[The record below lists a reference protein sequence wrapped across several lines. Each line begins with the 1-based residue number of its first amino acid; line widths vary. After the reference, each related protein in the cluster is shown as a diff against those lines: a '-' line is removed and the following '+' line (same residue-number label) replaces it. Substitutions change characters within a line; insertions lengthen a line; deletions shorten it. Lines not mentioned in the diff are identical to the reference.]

1 MNFRDFDH
9 ARRSVGPIELDHIE
23 SFAQGRINRREF
35 VRRGT
40 VLGLTVPFM
49 GAIISACGS
58 SKGSSSATT
67 AGAATTAG
75 PATTAGAATTAGV
88 ATTAA
93 PAAGAIKPGGTLR
106 IAAQTPGGPL
116 DPVAMENLGSY
127 TIVTTACEYLCGP
140 GEGAELAPML
150 AEKWSSNADGTVWTF
165 SLRKGVKWHDGS
177 PFTADDVVASLDRLA
192 GSNLKASIE
201 AGASKAVDAGTV
213 AVTLKAANGQFPYL
227 VSHWNPQ
234 SVITPK
240 SFALGT
246 TIDKVK
252 VGTGPF
258 KLESY
263 DPVTGATFV
272 RNDDWWGGKPFLDKL
287 QFIFSDDIATQ
298 ISGFQG
304 GAADALIQFNPT
316 LGAAVLADTKKFTVE
331 TIRGSGHR
339 QLWFN
344 TREGTFVDK
353 RIRQAFAYALDRPA
367 LIEKA
372 LLGAGD
378 LANDHPIAPIYAYF
392 DKSQPQRKRDI
403 AKAKQL
409 LADAGKTGLKTTMS
423 VGKLQ
428 EIPQLAELVQAQLLE
443 IGVDAQIDLVENKVH
458 YDRWCKVYDSKVAP
472 EGCDGGSE
480 FGIVDYG
487 NRGTPDVYLT
497 KAYSTGEWNSAHYVS
512 APFNQAVKDY
522 QASLDNAGRATA
534 ISKIQAIATEDV
546 PYAIPYFLN
555 AKMAFSTKVSG
566 IRATGLGHY
575 YCGKAGFVA

>member
-1 MNFRDFDH
+1 MNLRNFDRL
-9 ARRSVGPIELDHIE
+9 RRGASGVEVDHIE
-23 SFAQGRINRREF
+23 AFAQGRISRREF
-35 VRRGT
+35 VTRGT
-40 VLGLTVPFM
+40 VLGLSIPFM
-49 GAIISACGS
+49 GAIVSACGS
-58 SKGSSSATT
+58 SSAPKSVSTTSGPSATT
-67 AGAATTAG
+67 AAG
-75 PATTAGAATTAGV
+75 VASTSPATTA
-88 ATTAA
+88 
-93 PAAGAIKPGGTLR
+93 AAGGIKPGGTLR

-140 GEGAELAPML
+140 GEGADLAPML
-150 AEKWSSNADGTVWTF
+150 AEKWSSNQDGTVWTF
-165 SLRKGVKWHDGS
+165 NLRKGVKWHDGS
-177 PFTADDVVASLDRLA
+177 PFTADDVVASLDRLS
-192 GSNLKASIE
+192 GTNLKASIE
-201 AGASKAVDAGTV
+201 AGASKAVDASTV
-213 AVTLKAANGQFPYL
+213 AVTLKSANGQFPYL

-234 SVITPK
+234 SVMTPK

-258 KLESY
+258 KLDSY

-272 RNDDWWGGKPFLDKL
+272 RNDDWWGGKPFLEKL

-298 ISGFQG
+298 MNGLQG

-316 LGAAVLADTKKFTVE
+316 LGAAVLADTKKYTVE

-353 RIRQAFAYALDRPA
+353 RVRQAFAYALDRPT

-378 LANDHPIAPIYAYF
+378 IANDHPIAPIYPYF
-392 DKSQPQRKRDI
+392 DKSQPQRKRDL

-409 LADAGKTGLKTTMS
+409 LADAGKTGLKTTMY

-428 EIPQLAELVQAQLLE
+428 EIPQLAVLIQAQLLE
-443 IGVDAQIDLVENKVH
+443 IGVDAQIDEVENKVH

-472 EGCDGGSE
+472 EGCDGGAE
-480 FGIVDYG
+480 FGLVDYG
-487 NRGTPDVYLT
+487 NRGTPDVFLT
-497 KAYSTGEWNSAHYVS
+497 KAYSTGEWNSAHYIS

-522 QASLDNAGRATA
+522 QASLDNAGRSKA
-534 ISKIQAIATEDV
+534 ITTIQTIANEDV

-555 AKMAFSTKVSG
+555 AKMAYSTKVSG